1 MAFMRA
7 SIMYARCFARSSR
20 DCSKLLWWASCDGS
34 PQMLLVMP
42 PTSGMLLKNLRP
54 KSNRPML
61 TPQHIKGLGRPQQR
75 QVRVIAERESPLAT
89 TVSPEPSDVT
99 NTMILPGDAGVDV
112 DGPTPSPGVIP
123 PFYLAERGC
132 RV

>member
-61 TPQHIKGLGRPQQR
+61 TPQHIKGLGRPQQK
-75 QVRVIAERESPLAT
+75 QVKVTPEGKSPLGARG
-89 TVSPEPSDVT
+89 SPEPSDVT
-99 NTMILPGDAGVDV
+99 NTMIIAGDAGVDV
-112 DGPTPSPGVIP
+112 DGATPCPGVIP
-123 PFYLAERGC
+123 PF
-132 RV
+132 